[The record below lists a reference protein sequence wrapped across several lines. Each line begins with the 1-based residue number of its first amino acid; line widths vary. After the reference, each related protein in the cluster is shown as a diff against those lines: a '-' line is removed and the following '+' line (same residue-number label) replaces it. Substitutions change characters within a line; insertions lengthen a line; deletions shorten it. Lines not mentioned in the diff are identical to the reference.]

1 MIYSSLLL
9 ISFCNS
15 NEINYILLHV
25 LKPSEA
31 GEGPANSNLL
41 LISFLILMKYII
53 FYFMFFSSKKL
64 RKGVLSE
71 RTENYF
77 ALHLH
82 YTVELQWLK
91 L

>member
-31 GEGPANSNLL
+31 GEGPANSSLL
-41 LISFLILMKYII
+41 LISF
-53 FYFMFFSSKKL
+53 
-64 RKGVLSE
+64 
-71 RTENYF
+71 
-77 ALHLH
+77 
-82 YTVELQWLK
+82 
-91 L
+91 